1 VADGVR
7 LPEVFDF
14 NDLAIRLFPAE
25 LAAGFPCLPQA
36 ERRATPAVVR
46 RLYKAAADTIQQ
58 NADCLICEAP
68 APVKGR
74 VLIAIETDGSQDI
87 GCVCAACAAWGLGNA
102 ERADVQ
108 TAQAEDRTQH
118 CVTNSGRRG
127 DGAGD

>member
-1 VADGVR
+1 VADG

-14 NDLAIRLFPAE
+14 NGLSVRCFPATR
-25 LAAGFPCLPQA
+25 AAGFPYLPQA
-36 ERRATPAVVR
+36 ARRAIPAIVR
-46 RLYKAAADTIQQ
+46 RLYRTAADIATQD
-58 NADCLICEAP
+58 AECLICETLAP
-68 APVKGR
+68 IQGKF
-74 VLIAIETDGSQDI
+74 LIAVGQDI

-118 CVTNSGRRG
+118 CVTSSGRRG